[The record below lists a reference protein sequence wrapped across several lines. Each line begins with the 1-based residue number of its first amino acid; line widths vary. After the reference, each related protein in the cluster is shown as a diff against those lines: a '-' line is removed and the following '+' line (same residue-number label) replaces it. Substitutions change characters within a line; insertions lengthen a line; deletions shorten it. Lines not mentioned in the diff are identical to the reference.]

1 MSDAELEAM
10 KAGILKKG
18 EELEPPI
25 DPKNLVSTGST
36 LLDLALSGNL
46 RGGLCRGKC
55 FLFVGDSSSGK
66 TFFCLTCFAE
76 AARRPSF
83 DGVRFVHNNVEDG
96 ALMDFAKYFGA
107 EVAQRCETECVVG
120 VEAMYE
126 TLDTAIED
134 GPVIW
139 VNDSADALTSEDED
153 EIFQDNKRQRA
164 KGKETKG
171 TFGMSKPKAHST
183 MLRQVVPKLKKHGSI
198 LINICQT
205 REDVNPATYTTKTR
219 AGGKALK
226 FYAHAEMWTSVAAPI
241 YKEVRGNK
249 LKIGNLVKIEVKK
262 NRLTGKEWT
271 VEVPIYFSYGID
283 DLESCVDFLTKWKH
297 WAKAEKGGKIDATE
311 LGITGNKA
319 KIIKHIEDNNLEKTF
334 KKIVASVWASIEED
348 VIPERKQR
356 YT

>member
-1 MSDAELEAM
+1 MSEAEDLEA
-10 KAGILKKG
+10 GITKKG
-18 EELEPPI
+18 EDLEPPI
-25 DPKNLVSTGST
+25 NPNDLLSTGST
-36 LLDLALSGNL
+36 LLDLALSGNV
-46 RGGLCRGKC
+46 RGGLCRGRC

-66 TFFCLTCFAE
+66 TFFTLTSFAE
-76 AARRPSF
+76 AARRKSF
-83 DGVRFVHNNVEDG
+83 NNVRLVHNNVEDG

-107 EVAQRCETECVVG
+107 EVAARCETECVIG

-126 TLDTAIED
+126 TLDTALEA

-153 EIFQDNKRQRA
+153 ETFQENKKQRA

-171 TFGMSKPKAHST
+171 TYGMSKAKAHSV
-183 MLRQVVPKLKKHGSI
+183 MLRQVVPKLKEHGSI

-205 REDVNPATYTTKTR
+205 REDVNPTTYSTKTR

-226 FYAHAEMWTSVAAPI
+226 FYAHAEMWTSVVTGLF
-241 YKEVRGNK
+241 KEVRGNK

-262 NRLTGKEWT
+262 NRLTGKEWS

-297 WAKAEKGGKIDATE
+297 WGKADKGGTIDATDF
-311 LGITGNKA
+311 GIKGNKA
-319 KIIKHIEDNNLEKTF
+319 KIIKHIEDNNLEKDF
-334 KKIVASVWASIEED
+334 KKIVAAVWAQIEED